1 MKSFSVILLA
11 VASVSAAPAGTLR
24 RDVGES
30 STGSVAARAGI
41 LDAFTGAVQGVV
53 DTASGVAG
61 DAINLGARAA
71 DEPLEDFERKE
82 EEEEEEAARTAA
94 KRAVRLGALQDFEK
108 EEEAEDAAAGFGTR
122 DLEDFEKEEEAEDA
136 AAGISTRDLEDFEK
150 EEEEEEART
159 NAKRATTANGLED
172 FEKEEEEEEARE
184 AKASGLDARAEPE
197 EEECVNEED

>member
-24 RDVGES
+24 RGES

-108 EEEAEDAAAGFGTR
+108 EEEAEDAAAG
-122 DLEDFEKEEEAEDA
+122 
-136 AAGISTRDLEDFEK
+136 ISTRDLEDFEK

>member
-24 RDVGES
+24 RGES
-30 STGSVAARAGI
+30 SSGSVAARAGI

-61 DAINLGARAA
+61 DAINLDARAA

-94 KRAVRLGALQDFEK
+94 KRAVRLDALQDFEK

-150 EEEEEEART
+150 EEEEEEAR
-159 NAKRATTANGLED
+159 
-172 FEKEEEEEEARE
+172 E
-184 AKASGLDARAEPE
+184 AKASGLDARAELE